1 MFVRT
6 TPSGKRVAVGSGVP
20 KDWTS
25 GPPRSRKPV
34 AKKVEPA
41 EEPAAKAEGSK
52 PESKPEVTFK
62 SALDKKE

>member
-20 KDWTS
+20 KDWTP
-25 GPPRSRKPV
+25 GPPRSRRPV

-41 EEPAAKAEGSK
+41 EEPATKAEGSK
-52 PESKPEVTFK
+52 SEPKPEVTFK
-62 SALDKKE
+62 TAQDKKE